1 MSYQLTLEPNLLE
14 QELKKLIIQE
24 TEKDGFSFEEIT
36 DDEPLFGDQSRIQL
50 DSLDALQIVVA
61 LQAHF
66 KVRLQGDRMVRKY
79 MMNVRDLA
87 VFIREQH
94 AK

>member
-87 VFIREQH
+87 AFIRQH